1 MVVLVLQI
9 LQNLLLAEQDNM
21 LTFKKFLSII
31 EEDAAIDKQVVDI
44 QTAIGQIDAQINQRT
59 QQLLSQKQQLTRRL
73 APLLKRKQADDTKA
87 ARDANQPQNQNQQV
101 DPNQQMQAGITTPG
115 SAGAAT
121 PGQPR

>member
-1 MVVLVLQI
+1 
-9 LQNLLLAEQDNM
+9 M
-21 LTFKKFLSII
+21 LTFKKFLTII

-44 QTAIGQIDAQINQRT
+44 QAAIGQIDAQINQRT

-73 APLLKRKQADDTKA
+73 APLLKRKQDEDNKA
-87 ARDANQPQNQNQQV
+87 ARDANQPQNQQV

>member
-1 MVVLVLQI
+1 
-9 LQNLLLAEQDNM
+9 M
-21 LTFKKFLSII
+21 LTFKKFLTII

-44 QTAIGQIDAQINQRT
+44 QAAIGQIDAQINQHT

-73 APLLKRKQADDTKA
+73 APLLKRKQDDDTKA
-87 ARDANQPQNQNQQV
+87 ARDANQPQNQQQV
-101 DPNQQMQAGITTPG
+101 DPNQQMQSGITTPG